1 MNGTRAETGRE
12 VALLQMY
19 EMYSKGMQDTAVRDA
34 ERSGPVLM
42 LVAWT
47 QSMVVRSG
55 RLSEAK
61 IRKPKT

>member
-1 MNGTRAETGRE
+1 MKGTRAETGRE
-12 VALLQMY
+12 VALLY

-34 ERSGPVLM
+34 ERSGPALM

-61 IRKPKT
+61 MRKPKT